1 MKRPPEKTMQ
11 KQSCLRRR
19 RSCTPLEPRR
29 AQTSCATRLYHRSR
43 LRSPHIGAGRSLRTA
58 ARARPDE
65 QHSCTMAS
73 RLQCNHQS
81 YNPSST
87 RKQPRSRREPAVRH
101 RTSRAP
107 RRLQGTSREGHSGT
121 STTKERLQFE
131 HWHLHATG
139 SPSRPHSLW
148 ITPVFSRAAV
158 AATS

>member
-1 MKRPPEKTMQ
+1 MKRPPKKTMQ
-11 KQSCLRRR
+11 KQPCLRRR

-43 LRSPHIGAGRSLRTA
+43 LRSPHVGAGRSLRTA

-65 QHSCTMAS
+65 QHSCTTAS